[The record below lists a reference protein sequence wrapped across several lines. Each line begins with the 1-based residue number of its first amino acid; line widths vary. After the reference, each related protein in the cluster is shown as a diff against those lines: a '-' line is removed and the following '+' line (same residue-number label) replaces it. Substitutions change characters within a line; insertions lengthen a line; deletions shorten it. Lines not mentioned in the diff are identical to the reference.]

1 MAQRK
6 RSDTLKRSDTA
17 WKLFLEEPEHF
28 RYLIRHADPLLH
40 SLIDWRHGVEYLD
53 NELQQI
59 VPQSATGRQIVDKLV
74 RVYLQNGAEQW
85 ILVHIE
91 VQSQPDPF
99 FEERMYAYNAT
110 AWLRYRRQVL
120 SIAVLADTRRN
131 WRPVRYE
138 RVLGNHRLVFEF
150 VSLKIIDLD
159 ETELLADPEPAALL
173 LVAFKRAAMTKSKA
187 ELRLQAR
194 VELLRLTVERGYN
207 EEQTANLLGLLE
219 WIMNLPKLLEREYE
233 RAIEEYKRETGV
245 RIVPRIVE
253 MSLREGLEQG
263 IEQGV
268 QQGVQQGLQQGLR
281 QGLQQGLQ
289 QGLRQSL
296 INLLSNLFGRVPRD
310 IRKGIRQLQ
319 DTEQLLALQSAALKC
334 PTLDAFRER
343 LADALEQAQQKDAAS
358 NEQS

>member
-6 RSDTLKRSDTA
+6 RSETLKRSDTA
-17 WKLFLEEPEHF
+17 WKLFLEQPENL
-28 RYLIRHADPLLH
+28 RYLIHRADPLLH
-40 SLIDWRHGVEYLD
+40 SLIDWQRGVEYLD

-59 VPQSATGRQIVDKLV
+59 TPESATGRQIVDKLV
-74 RVYLQNGAEQW
+74 RVYLLNGVEQW
-85 ILVHIE
+85 ILIHIE

-110 AWLRYRRQVL
+110 AWLRHRRQVL
-120 SIAVLADTRRN
+120 SIAILADTRHN

-150 VSLKIIDLD
+150 VSLKVIDLD
-159 ETELLADPEPAALL
+159 EAELLADPEPAALL
-173 LVAFKRAAMTKSKA
+173 LVAFRRTAMTKRKA
-187 ELRLQAR
+187 ELRFQAR
-194 VELLRLTVERGYN
+194 VELLRLTAERGYS

-219 WIMNLPKLLEREYE
+219 WIMDLPKLLEREYE
-233 RAIEEYKRETGV
+233 RAIEEYKRETGA

-263 IEQGV
+263 IEQG
-268 QQGVQQGLQQGLR
+268 LQR
-281 QGLQQGLQ
+281 GLQQGLQ
-289 QGLRQSL
+289 QSL

-310 IRKGIRQLQ
+310 LRKGIRQIQ
-319 DTEQLLALQSAALKC
+319 DAEQLLALQSAALKC

-343 LADALEQAQQKDAAS
+343 LAEALEQAQPKDAPQQRAIV
-358 NEQS
+358 ELLLRKPI